1 MLPPVLPLKHNIL
14 KTSLKYLWQ
23 IYVIQVHYPRSL
35 QVRILYLFDKLLS
48 PIQQQFDSGLQL
60 KPLVVDC
67 FFLCA
72 RKSVTQ
78 DQSLPSHALLR
89 FPDLPQKQI
98 ILSLYFFNLFYLKY
112 LNRNKYK
119 ILPFERIFNQ

>member
-1 MLPPVLPLKHNIL
+1 MFPINHNIL
-14 KTSLKYLWQ
+14 KTYLKYLWQ

-35 QVRILYLFDKLLS
+35 QVRILYLYDKLLS

-60 KPLVVDC
+60 KPLAVDC
-67 FFLCA
+67 FFLSA
-72 RKSVTQ
+72 RKSDTQ

-98 ILSLYFFNLFYLKY
+98 ILSLCFFNLFYLKY
-112 LNRNKYK
+112 RNQNKYK
-119 ILPFERIFNQ
+119 ILLFERIFN

>member
-1 MLPPVLPLKHNIL
+1 MLTPVLPLKHNIL

-48 PIQQQFDSGLQL
+48 PIQQRFDSGLQL
-60 KPLVVDC
+60 KPLAVDC

-78 DQSLPSHALLR
+78 DQSLPSHTLLK

-112 LNRNKYK
+112 SNRNKYK
-119 ILPFERIFNQ
+119 ILLFERIFN

>member
-1 MLPPVLPLKHNIL
+1 MFPINHNIL
-14 KTSLKYLWQ
+14 KTYLKYLWQ

-35 QVRILYLFDKLLS
+35 QVRILYLYDKLLS

-60 KPLVVDC
+60 KPLAVDC

-72 RKSVTQ
+72 RKSDTQ

-98 ILSLYFFNLFYLKY
+98 ILSLCFFNLFYLKY
-112 LNRNKYK
+112 KNQNKYK
-119 ILPFERIFNQ
+119 ILLFERIFN